1 MPFDDT
7 LVNDV
12 LKHADIVKVIQSYL
26 PVIKKGKDYVAKCP
40 FHDDTNPSMHI
51 SPDKQIFKC
60 FVCGTGGSA
69 IQFVMKYEH
78 LSFKEAMKKV
88 AQICGYS
95 DPRLEGIN
103 EVKVVDPRRVPLIK
117 CLRDL
122 TTYYQYCFNFKNQYF
137 TLSFQPKSTEK
148 GLKKRFMYDEFLKRL
163 ICWLNSSHFKP
174 AFVIL
179 LKMVDIT

>member
-26 PVIKKGKDYVAKCP
+26 PVVKKGKDYVAKCP

-69 IQFVMKYEH
+69 IQFVM
-78 LSFKEAMKKV
+78 
-88 AQICGYS
+88 
-95 DPRLEGIN
+95 N
-103 EVKVVDPRRVPLIK
+103 
-117 CLRDL
+117 
-122 TTYYQYCFNFKNQYF
+122 
-137 TLSFQPKSTEK
+137 
-148 GLKKRFMYDEFLKRL
+148 
-163 ICWLNSSHFKP
+163 
-174 AFVIL
+174 
-179 LKMVDIT
+179 